1 MPEQRQLYDYWLALA
16 GDQVMPARADMRP
29 ESIPRMLPCISLIDV
44 APELGRSRVR
54 LAGTKLREIYDR
66 EITGTYLDD
75 FDWGDKKAYW
85 LAAYHYVIAE
95 SKPTQGVL
103 RGPLVHKEHVIQYW
117 LRLPLRTTTSA
128 VSMILC
134 YDYFMPSSENFAE
147 EQRASGD

>member
-1 MPEQRQLYDYWLALA
+1 MPT
-16 GDQVMPARADMRP
+16 RADIRP
-29 ESIPRMLPCISLIDV
+29 ENIHRILPSISLIDV
-44 APELGRSRVR
+44 HAEIGKCKVR

-66 EITGTYLDD
+66 EITGSVLDD

-85 LAAYHYVIAE
+85 LAAYQNVIDE
-95 SKPTQGVL
+95 RKPTQGVL

-117 LRLPLRTTTSA
+117 LRLPLRTTTND

-147 EQRASGD
+147 EQRASGE

>member
-1 MPEQRQLYDYWLALA
+1 MPEQRQLYDYWLAQA
-16 GDQVMPARADMRP
+16 GDQVMPARSDIRP

-44 APELGRSRVR
+44 APELGRSRIR

-66 EITGTYLDD
+66 EVTGMHLDE

-85 LAAYHYVIAE
+85 LATYQYVIAE
-95 SKPTQGVL
+95 QKPTQGVL

-117 LRLPLRTTTSA
+117 LRLPLRTTTDA

-134 YDYFMPSSENFAE
+134 YDYFMPSSENFVE
-147 EQRASGD
+147 EQRASGE